1 MDSRNTDPASEADER
16 TLIARFRGGD
26 VAAFDALVES
36 HHARVYR
43 LAWRLSGNADDADT
57 LTQDV
62 FVQAFRA
69 LPQFDGRSRF
79 MTWLYAITVRK
90 SLDLR
95 RARKRQ
101 PALTLSDRV
110 DPALDLRRP
119 MSQDPSLALEEK
131 ELNETLNQAIL
142 KLPAEQSAALT
153 LVVQEGMSYR
163 EAARALRCSQGT
175 VAWRVWNARR
185 LLRDMLGDRLKS

>member
-1 MDSRNTDPASEADER
+1 MDEAAER
-16 TLIARFRGGD
+16 DLIARFRKGE
-26 VAAFDALVES
+26 VEAFDALVDS

-43 LAWRLSGNADDADT
+43 LAWRLTGNADDADT
-57 LTQDV
+57 LAQDV

-69 LPQFDGRSRF
+69 LPRFDGRSRF
-79 MTWLYAITVRK
+79 MTWLYSITVRK

-101 PALTLSDRV
+101 AALALSERI
-110 DPALDLRRP
+110 DPAMDLRRP
-119 MSQDPSLALEEK
+119 VSQDPSLALEEK
-131 ELNETLNQAIL
+131 ELNESLQQAIV
-142 KLPAEQSAALT
+142 KLPADQSAALA

-185 LLRDMLGDRLKS
+185 LLRDMLGDRLKA

>member
-1 MDSRNTDPASEADER
+1 MER
-16 TLIARFRGGD
+16 DLIARFRKGD
-26 VAAFDALVES
+26 VEAFDALVDA

-43 LAWRLSGNADDADT
+43 LAWRLTGNADDADT
-57 LTQDV
+57 LAQDV

-79 MTWLYAITVRK
+79 MTWLYSITVRK

-101 PALTLSDRV
+101 AALTLTDRI
-110 DPALDLRRP
+110 DPSVDLRRP
-119 MSQDPSLALEEK
+119 ASQDPSLALEEK
-131 ELNETLNQAIL
+131 ELNESLNQAIL
-142 KLPAEQSAALT
+142 RLPADQSAALT

-163 EAARALRCSQGT
+163 DAARALRCSQGT

-185 LLRDMLGDRLKS
+185 LLRTMLGDRLKA

>member
-1 MDSRNTDPASEADER
+1 MD
-16 TLIARFRGGD
+16 
-26 VAAFDALVES
+26 AFDALVEA

-62 FVQAFRA
+62 FVQAYRA

-79 MTWLYAITVRK
+79 MTWLYSIAVRK

-101 PALTLSDRV
+101 PALMLSDRV
-110 DPALDLRRP
+110 DPAKDLRRP
-119 MSQDPSLALEEK
+119 TSQDPSLALEEK
-131 ELNETLNQAIL
+131 ELNESLRQAIL
-142 KLPAEQSAALT
+142 KLPAEQSTALT

-163 EAARALRCSQGT
+163 EAARVLRCSQGT

-185 LLRDMLGDRLKS
+185 LLREMLGSRLDG